1 VFQDNQREMCSD
13 HWTGSYF
20 LQMLDVN
27 KIGYSRFP
35 DFLAASKAAISDF
48 DNMKEDVRL
57 EKMLPTISRET
68 RKILEHLCF
77 VIQVLT
83 LKDFVDDYR
92 AYVTETVGPRKD
104 VSHVSL
110 YIPCNFPFS
119 YH

>member
-20 LQMLDVN
+20 LQMLNVN
-27 KIGYSRFP
+27 KIGNSRFP
-35 DFLAASKAAISDF
+35 DFLTASSAAISDF
-48 DNMKEDVRL
+48 DKMKEDFHL
-57 EKMLPTISRET
+57 DKILPTISRET
-68 RKILEHLCF
+68 KKILEHLCF

-92 AYVTETVGPRKD
+92 AYVIETVGPRKD
-104 VSHVSL
+104 VSL
-110 YIPCNFPFS
+110 YIPCSFPFS